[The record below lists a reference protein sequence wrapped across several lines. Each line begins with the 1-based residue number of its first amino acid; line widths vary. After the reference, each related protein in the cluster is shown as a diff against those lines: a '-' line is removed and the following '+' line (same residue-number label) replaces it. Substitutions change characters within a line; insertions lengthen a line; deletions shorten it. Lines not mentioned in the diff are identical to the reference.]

1 MGKVVEPVVNVNEV
15 SRVSSGT
22 IIRGDIYSP
31 NDIRIDGSFEG
42 RIISKCKVVVGEN
55 AVITGDIV
63 CENADFWGKM
73 HGNFYVKDTLSLKSS
88 SVIEGDLEG
97 TCVEVDL
104 HGNIRQHLRAET
116 FGLLAHVVHQLVG
129 IHSFWETRKIL
140 HFRRSGELASWLKT
154 FDKNGRQIGTSCIDG
169 SGVSSWATAHD

>member
-88 SVIEGDLEG
+88 SVIEGDLKCRRLEI
-97 TCVEVDL
+97 EMDARFD
-104 HGNIRQHLRAET
+104 GNCQTINEEEFNTLAES
-116 FGLLAHVVHQLVG
+116 LERV
-129 IHSFWETRKIL
+129 
-140 HFRRSGELASWLKT
+140 
-154 FDKNGRQIGTSCIDG
+154 
-169 SGVSSWATAHD
+169 

>member
-22 IIRGDIYSP
+22 IIRGYIYSP

-88 SVIEGDLEG
+88 SVIEGDLKCRRLEI
-97 TCVEVDL
+97 EMDARFD
-104 HGNIRQHLRAET
+104 GNCQTINEEEFNTLAESMEM
-116 FGLLAHVVHQLVG
+116 V
-129 IHSFWETRKIL
+129 
-140 HFRRSGELASWLKT
+140 
-154 FDKNGRQIGTSCIDG
+154 
-169 SGVSSWATAHD
+169 

>member
-63 CENADFWGKM
+63 CANADFWGKM

-88 SVIEGDLEG
+88 SVIEGDLKCRRLEI
-97 TCVEVDL
+97 EMDARFD
-104 HGNIRQHLRAET
+104 GNCQTINEEEFNTLAESMEM
-116 FGLLAHVVHQLVG
+116 V
-129 IHSFWETRKIL
+129 
-140 HFRRSGELASWLKT
+140 
-154 FDKNGRQIGTSCIDG
+154 
-169 SGVSSWATAHD
+169 

>member
-88 SVIEGDLEG
+88 SVIEGDLKCRRLEI
-97 TCVEVDL
+97 EMDARFD
-104 HGNIRQHLRAET
+104 GNCQTINEEEFNHLAESMEM
-116 FGLLAHVVHQLVG
+116 V
-129 IHSFWETRKIL
+129 
-140 HFRRSGELASWLKT
+140 
-154 FDKNGRQIGTSCIDG
+154 
-169 SGVSSWATAHD
+169 

>member
-22 IIRGDIYSP
+22 IIRGAIYSP

-88 SVIEGDLEG
+88 SVIEGDLKCRRLEI
-97 TCVEVDL
+97 EMDARFD
-104 HGNIRQHLRAET
+104 GNCQTINEEEFNTLAESMEM
-116 FGLLAHVVHQLVG
+116 V
-129 IHSFWETRKIL
+129 
-140 HFRRSGELASWLKT
+140 
-154 FDKNGRQIGTSCIDG
+154 
-169 SGVSSWATAHD
+169 